1 MCGHMLPLSLW
12 DSLSTLNLS
21 RQPVAVG
28 FLEAPPPDIPR
39 LSRAAAAGCGYWK
52 LAAEG
57 QEFYTTPEDHQNC
70 PIGAYTHGVTLTPA
84 KAEELQSLVGTMI
97 QLQYIASEE
106 VPAIPHRAQP
116 MQVAAYAPASRATFP
131 ADLVIFSGNAR
142 QIMLLS
148 EAARAGGVLGSGN
161 TMGRPACAMLPHA
174 MDTAESVVSIGCI
187 GNRVYTA
194 LPDDELYLTVPS
206 AALEAVLAKLATI
219 VTANIELEKFHR
231 QRAAA
236 ADASP
241 QNG

>member
-1 MCGHMLPLSLW
+1 MSTESLW
-12 DSLSTLNLS
+12 DSVSTLNLS
-21 RQPVAVG
+21 RQPIAVG
-28 FLEAPPPDIPR
+28 FLETPPPGMARIDR
-39 LSRAAAAGCGYWK
+39 VAAAGCGYWK

-57 QEFYTTPEDHQNC
+57 QEFYTTPDDHQNC

-97 QLQYIASEE
+97 QLQYLGSEE

-116 MQVAAYAPASRATFP
+116 MQVAAYAPASTATFP

-148 EAARAGGVLGSGN
+148 EAARAAGVFGRGN
-161 TMGRPACAMLPHA
+161 TMGRPACAMVPYA
-174 MDTAESVVSIGCI
+174 MEAADGVVSIGCV

-194 LPDDELYLTVPS
+194 LPDDELYLTVP
-206 AALEAVLAKLATI
+206 AGALEMMLGKLAAI
-219 VTANIELEKFHR
+219 VAANIELEKFHR
-231 QRAAA
+231 QRAVV
-236 ADASP
+236 ADASS